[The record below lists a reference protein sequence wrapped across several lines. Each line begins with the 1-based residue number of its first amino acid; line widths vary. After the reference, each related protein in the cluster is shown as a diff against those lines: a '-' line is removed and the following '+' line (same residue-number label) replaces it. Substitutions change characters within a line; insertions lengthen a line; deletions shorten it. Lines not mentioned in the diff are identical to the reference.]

1 MMRIGLRKKAAAP
14 AFRLMALLLVLCLL
28 PMASLA
34 EKISYSDCPLR
45 RNRDRT
51 SFL

>member
-1 MMRIGLRKKAAAP
+1 MMRIGLRKKAAAL

-34 EKISYSDCPLR
+34 ENAEASD
-45 RNRDRT
+45 DGWIEQE
-51 SFL
+51 SG